1 LLAITLGRLQDNHY
15 EFIERC
21 KTDKKFAD
29 DYLQRQEDLKR
40 DHANRRQQVQ
50 PGRQK
55 LDRLR
60 GVADPPKRKRSAINS
75 DRMGSKR
82 ARSDFGG
89 DPVLQL
95 RDRILRHGLKS
106 GWYVKIE
113 NQKGEN
119 WFMRIVTAK
128 S

>member
-1 LLAITLGRLQDNHY
+1 
-15 EFIERC
+15 
-21 KTDKKFAD
+21 
-29 DYLQRQEDLKR
+29 
-40 DHANRRQQVQ
+40 
-50 PGRQK
+50 
-55 LDRLR
+55 
-60 GVADPPKRKRSAINS
+60 
-75 DRMGSKR
+75 MGSKR